1 MVAYKDGSAHD
12 TYYIYE
18 GQKKGRHTRTKH
30 YSFFYSSTIFLLP
43 FVSAICFNHLFQP
56 FISKT
61 FVSTNRFSL
70 FPTIVFFSKVTKTY
84 VVRRVVGSNHTERNQ
99 PQEVKHTYEDTRF
112 LLPTYFTVKFCF

>member
-1 MVAYKDGSAHD
+1 MHMIHIIYTRDRRKGD
-12 TYYIYE
+12 THVRSI
-18 GQKKGRHTRTKH
+18 TL
-30 YSFFYSSTIFLLP
+30 FFIRQPFFLP

-112 LLPTYFTVKFCF
+112 LLPTYFTVKFCL